1 MGLKLV
7 GKASLEQMW
16 KHSRVFL
23 GKSWELESPGVQ
35 SGLRRESQATKPR
48 PQGATGVPATLFSLE
63 AVQEPNPTLT
73 HGETVCRLLLWLV
86 EPSAVPSRPPV
97 YSRERRPSV
106 DTRSGGRIS
115 PFRPRPDGTLS
126 SITSKRQVR
135 EGCWG
140 HSSPGEGSVL
150 KTHDL

>member
-97 YSRERRPSV
+97 YSRERRRLLTPAQGAGSPRSVPGPMGLFPPSPAKDKYGKGAGV
-106 DTRSGGRIS
+106 
-115 PFRPRPDGTLS
+115 TLPLE
-126 SITSKRQVR
+126 KAA
-135 EGCWG
+135 C
-140 HSSPGEGSVL
+140 
-150 KTHDL
+150 